1 MIVERRSTRRCPLR
15 GRHKP
20 IGVTAAAEEFNTKGE
35 RTRAAL
41 LAAGYQLFVTQ
52 GYHATS
58 TRDIAAAAGLAV
70 GGIYNY
76 FGSKEDIY
84 LELLT
89 QRHALVDI
97 LPALQQAQG
106 NTVEELVRDAAT
118 RMIAVLRD
126 NHQGLALTF
135 VELAEFKGK
144 HLPQLFKVAYPSFQD
159 FARRLTAAHGT
170 LRDVP
175 MPLML
180 RVFLGMFFSYFITDL
195 VAGKQL
201 PAKVTQDAFDSFVD
215 IYLHG
220 IVAEG

>member
-1 MIVERRSTRRCPLR
+1 VDRHSIRKCPFPKQPKLL
-15 GRHKP
+15 GRAAN
-20 IGVTAAAEEFNTKGE
+20 TAELATKGE

-41 LAAGYQLFVTQ
+41 LEAGYRLFVTQ

-58 TRDIAAAAGLAV
+58 TRDIASAAGLAV

-76 FGSKEDIY
+76 FQSKEDIY

-106 NTVEELVRDAAT
+106 DTVEELVRDAAT
-118 RMIAVLRD
+118 QMITVLRN

-159 FARRLTAAHGT
+159 FARRLTEAHGT

-220 IVAEG
+220 IVTEG

>member
-1 MIVERRSTRRCPLR
+1 MERRNVRKCPLKD
-15 GRHKP
+15 RHKP
-20 IGVTAAAEEFNTKGE
+20 IGLTTGAEELNTKGE

-41 LAAGYQLFVTQ
+41 LEAGYQLFVTQ

-58 TRDIAAAAGLAV
+58 TRDIASAAGLAV

-106 NTVEELVRDAAT
+106 DTVEELVRDAAT
-118 RMIAVLRD
+118 QMIAVLRN

-144 HLPQLFKVAYPSFQD
+144 HLPQLFKVAYPSFRD
-159 FARRLTAAHGT
+159 FAQRLTEAHGT

-201 PAKVTQDAFDSFVD
+201 PAKVTQDAFDYFVD

-220 IVAEG
+220 IVTEG

>member
-1 MIVERRSTRRCPLR
+1 MVVTRRSTRKGLLR
-15 GRHKP
+15 DRRKS
-20 IGVTAAAEEFNTKGE
+20 IGLTVRAEDLNTKGK
-35 RTRAAL
+35 RTRAAVL
-41 LAAGYQLFVTQ
+41 EAGYRLFVTQ

-97 LPALQQAQG
+97 LPALRQAQG
-106 NTVEELVRDAAT
+106 DTVEELVRDAAT

-126 NHQGLALTF
+126 NRQGLGLTF
-135 VELAEFKGK
+135 VEMAEFKGK

-159 FARRLTAAHGT
+159 FARRLTEAHGT

>member
-1 MIVERRSTRRCPLR
+1 MERRSTRKCPLR
-15 GRHKP
+15 DRHKP
-20 IGVTAAAEEFNTKGE
+20 IRLTAGAEELNTKGE

-41 LAAGYQLFVTQ
+41 LEAGYRLFVTQ

-58 TRDIAAAAGLAV
+58 TRDIASAAGLAV

-106 NTVEELVRDAAT
+106 DTVEELVRDAAT
-118 RMIAVLRD
+118 RMIAVLRN

-144 HLPQLFKVAYPSFQD
+144 HLPQLFKVAYPSFRD
-159 FARRLTAAHGT
+159 FAQRLTKARGT
-170 LRDVP
+170 LRALP
-175 MPLML
+175 MPIML
-180 RVFLGMFFSYFITDL
+180 RVFLGMFFSYFVTDL
-195 VAGKQL
+195 VIGKQL
-201 PAKVTQDAFDSFVD
+201 PVSVTQDAFDYFVD

-220 IVAEG
+220 VVAEG